1 MNYVNDKFQRSF
13 EIVAE
18 RFLSKIGFGELIV
31 TFPSGS
37 TKSFK
42 GTNGDEIADLKLH
55 NYKFISKIL
64 KRKSISELI
73 NNGVTKELVYSIY
86 QKIKINEYKRKQAP
100 PGLRVSDKAFGIGR
114 KLPIINNF
122 NG

>member
-42 GTNGDEIADLKLH
+42 GTDGDEIADLKLH
-55 NYKFISKIL
+55 NYKFISKII
-64 KRKSISELI
+64 KRKSIGFAE
-73 NNGVTKELVYSIY
+73 SI
-86 QKIKINEYKRKQAP
+86 
-100 PGLRVSDKAFGIGR
+100 
-114 KLPIINNF
+114 
-122 NG
+122 